1 MQRALLFAGVAL
13 ALAGAATIRPPRA
26 APALVQVMASTEP
39 VPRPSHRAA
48 RPHAHRSHPRRE
60 RRHRAPPERVDL
72 NHAGAATLERALGIS
87 ANLARRIV
95 AFRALNGPFESLDEL
110 SDVAGMTERRVDA
123 LAARL
128 VLH

>member
-1 MQRALLFAGVAL
+1 MATTVPVA
-13 ALAGAATIRPPRA
+13 
-26 APALVQVMASTEP
+26 
-39 VPRPSHRAA
+39 RPSHRAA
-48 RPHAHRSHPRRE
+48 HPRAHRSHPHRE
-60 RRHRAPPERVDL
+60 RRQRAAAERVDL
-72 NHAGAATLERALGIS
+72 NHAGADALERALGIS

-95 AFRALNGPFESLDEL
+95 AFRELNGPFESLDEL